1 MASGRAVSEK
11 KYFSF
16 IDAFLVCLLMYWTVE
31 AHAAP
36 TEDETMTLPDLP
48 LDPPW
53 VDANEPTPDTERAFR
68 RMREA
73 WEGSSLD
80 PETLDS
86 LLQEAQESFE
96 VRVQEEEGR
105 PLRFRR

>member
-1 MASGRAVSEK
+1 M
-11 KYFSF
+11 
-16 IDAFLVCLLMYWTVE
+16 
-31 AHAAP
+31 
-36 TEDETMTLPDLP
+36 
-48 LDPPW
+48 
-53 VDANEPTPDTERAFR
+53 DANEPTPDTERAFR

-86 LLQEAQESFE
+86 LLQEAQENFE
-96 VRVQEEEGR
+96 ARVQEEEGR